1 MSEKLKQQ
9 LQNEN
14 FLQSILEITE
24 YFTDL
29 KNEDKFKDFIKT
41 DNFINN
47 IFTCMFYYNK
57 ISYIIRNYELFNR
70 LDNDTI
76 SVEDYQSIFGK
87 SETLIKLNDGA
98 VTLGQRIQQHFIDN
112 LDNISF
118 SEKTKQ
124 IQPYL
129 EKEPKIYSFFLSL
142 GLGFP
147 SEEASEIFSIFKQL
161 YQSEYLSKNI
171 QDDELFAYMALTYS
185 VNEIVK
191 AISFILHKMLI
202 KKI

>member
-161 YQSEYLSKNI
+161 YQSEYLSKNR

>member
-29 KNEDKFKDFIKT
+29 KNEDKFKDFIKS
-41 DNFINN
+41 DNFTNN
-47 IFTCMFYYNK
+47 IFACMFYYNK

-70 LDNDTI
+70 LDNNTI
-76 SVEDYQSIFGK
+76 SIEDYQSIFGK

-147 SEEASEIFSIFKQL
+147 SEEASEVFSIFKQL

-202 KKI
+202 KKL

>member
-14 FLQSILEITE
+14 FLQSVLEITE

-70 LDNDTI
+70 LDNNTI

-98 VTLGQRIQQHFIDN
+98 ATLGQRIQQHFIDN

-147 SEEASEIFSIFKQL
+147 SEEASEVFSIFKQL

-202 KKI
+202 KKL